1 MEIGRVRRG
10 NITSERKVVSE
21 KKDFSQSFSQERHK
35 KSEEQLNKMIDD
47 IKKRG
52 SKLITTKT
60 YVDVIMYKKMI
71 KEYLES
77 ILKYMYETKKDISFW
92 QTQYFITVDTVD
104 NKLEELTKGLLSDE
118 KDNINIASTIDEIQG
133 MIVDIYR
140 QYRRRLKNE
149 KERDAV
155 DFSYALSDD
164 DALEMKATISDRR
177 KVLKV
182 FSDGGVNVVTYDRN
196 GKCRDTKFSEAFKIE
211 GVIGLFLETD
221 NEDSLDD

>member
-10 NITSERKVVSE
+10 SVTSERKVVSE
-21 KKDFSQSFSQERHK
+21 KKDFSRNFNQERQK

-52 SKLITTKT
+52 NKLITTKT

-77 ILKYMYETKKDISFW
+77 ILKFMYETKKDISFW

-104 NKLEELTKGLLSDE
+104 GKLEELTKGLLSDE
-118 KDNINIASTIDEIQG
+118 KENINIAATIDEIQG

-140 QYRRRLKNE
+140 
-149 KERDAV
+149 
-155 DFSYALSDD
+155 
-164 DALEMKATISDRR
+164 
-177 KVLKV
+177 
-182 FSDGGVNVVTYDRN
+182 
-196 GKCRDTKFSEAFKIE
+196 
-211 GVIGLFLETD
+211 
-221 NEDSLDD
+221 

>member
-10 NITSERKVVSE
+10 AVTSERKVISE
-21 KKDFSQSFSQERHK
+21 KKDFSQSFSQERQK
-35 KSEEQLNKMIDD
+35 QSEEQLNKMIAD

-77 ILKYMYETKKDISFW
+77 ILKFMYETKKDISFW

-104 NKLEELTKGLLSDE
+104 NKLEELTKSLLSDE

-140 QYRRRLKNE
+140 
-149 KERDAV
+149 
-155 DFSYALSDD
+155 
-164 DALEMKATISDRR
+164 
-177 KVLKV
+177 
-182 FSDGGVNVVTYDRN
+182 
-196 GKCRDTKFSEAFKIE
+196 
-211 GVIGLFLETD
+211 
-221 NEDSLDD
+221 